1 MKNAKAGKAATTKA
15 ASIKAASIKAAMT
28 IGAALMIVILF
39 GAAAVDGASYKH
51 EEAVSKSISVEGA
64 KRLVIESLS
73 GDIIITG
80 EEGREMIELKIV
92 KVVKAEDEEAAI
104 KIAESMGVV
113 VTRPGE
119 MIKIETRYPKKGKTK
134 KSIFS
139 IWFERGQ
146 SMSISMTLTVP
157 AGLMIETASA
167 SGDVEVGRIQ
177 ADVEAST
184 ASGDVIVRNID
195 GDVEANVASG
205 NIEVID
211 VTGTVV
217 LSSAAGDIVVRN
229 VGGDAEISVA
239 TGDTELTAIGGSLKL
254 STYTGDSI
262 IDGVGAVIYEG
273 ISGSARFIDVRG
285 AVKASAA
292 SGDLNFRV
300 APEGLYDYRITT
312 SSGNVALRFLTVMED
327 GYILKAATTSGEI
340 NARLPIIVTKVN
352 RSRITGI
359 VRNGRAKVFLETSGG
374 NITIE
379 EPDE

>member
-1 MKNAKAGKAATTKA
+1 MKNKTAGKAAMNKA
-15 ASIKAASIKAAMT
+15 KTARVAITM
-28 IGAALMIVILF
+28 GAALMAAILV
-39 GAAAVDGASYKH
+39 GSAAVEGASYKH
-51 EEAVSKSISVEGA
+51 EEAVSKSISLEGA
-64 KRLVIESLS
+64 KRLIIESLS

-80 EEGREMIELKIV
+80 EEGRESIELKIV
-92 KVVKAEDEEAAI
+92 KVVRAEDEETAR

-113 VTRPGE
+113 VTRPE
-119 MIKIETRYPKKGKTK
+119 ETIMIETRYPKKGKVK

-177 ADVEAST
+177 ADVAAST
-184 ASGDVIVRNID
+184 ASGDLVIRDID

-205 NIEVID
+205 DIEVDD
-211 VTGTVV
+211 VTGSVV
-217 LSSAAGDIVVRN
+217 LSSAAGSIVVRN
-229 VGGDAEISVA
+229 VGGDAEIRVA
-239 TGDTELTAIGGSLKL
+239 TGDTEITAVGGSLEL
-254 STYTGDSI
+254 STYTGDSV

-273 ISGSARFIDVRG
+273 ISGSARFVDVRG
-285 AVKASAA
+285 AVEASAA

-300 APEGLYDYRITT
+300 APEGLFDYSITT
-312 SSGNVALRFLTVMED
+312 SSGNVALRFLTVMEG

-340 NARLPIIVTKVN
+340 TARLPITVTKVDRN
-352 RSRITGI
+352 RIAGI
-359 VRNGRAKVFLETSGG
+359 VRDGRAKVFLETSGG

-379 EPDE
+379 EPEE